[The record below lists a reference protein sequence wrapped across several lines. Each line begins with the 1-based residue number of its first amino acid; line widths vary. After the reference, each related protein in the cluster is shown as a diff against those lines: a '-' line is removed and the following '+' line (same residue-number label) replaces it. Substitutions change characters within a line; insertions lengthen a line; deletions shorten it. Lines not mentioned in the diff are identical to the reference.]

1 MATEEKDIL
10 IKLDFDIDD
19 FSASAAKLNG
29 EIAKLNAE
37 QKNLKTANKEGTLE
51 FQKNKEKLT
60 TLKKEYNDTN
70 KVINNLTKAQKAQT
84 GSMEQQKAQLSVLTK
99 QLDLMGKEQRE
110 TTDEGKKLQKQILT
124 LTNSLKGQEEAVGNN
139 RRSVGD
145 YAKGLN
151 GMNGAAG
158 QAIGGV
164 QALSASL
171 KALLLN
177 PVVLVVTAIVGA
189 FTLFKKALTSSEEGQ
204 NKVNK
209 AFGVMGALIDKL
221 VDLVEPLA
229 SLIADTLGAAFEEI
243 GRQVEMATE
252 GLAILLDF
260 LSFEDAA
267 QSVRDY
273 AGEVSNVAQQAQ
285 QVADMRAEAD
295 LIERELLVERS
306 KLESNIA
313 ELRLKSREEEKYSAQ
328 ERKKFLQEA
337 QTLQDGL
344 LEREQKYL
352 SLRYEAQKTENTFA
366 KSNKEN
372 LDLEAQAQADLN
384 NITTKRYDQQRATQ
398 RELNRT
404 NKEIQREQKAAAKER
419 AAREKKEQD
428 AALKKAEE
436 ILKREMAA
444 QEQLRLLAI
453 QRIADDRERDA
464 AELADK
470 FNKKIAKLKQDN
482 VAEIE
487 LAKQLEI
494 EKRTAL
500 AEQQVEFDALDEE
513 ARLIKEQADLDA
525 KLFLAQ
531 EDLAAQNVLLM
542 AKRDAELAS
551 TKATGVQKAA
561 IQKKFND
568 QINSN
573 EQKITQMQQAENQA
587 RLNNLKSITA
597 LALQVSKEGGV
608 AAKGFALAQVGLD
621 TAQAISALT
630 ANSEANPTN
639 AVTFGAAGVA
649 QFVAGLSRIFA
660 NIAQAKSIISGTG
673 FAEGGYTGDGGKY
686 DVAGVVHRGEYVVPK
701 HIVSNPKYSGAISA
715 LESVRQNGYADGGLV
730 TANSVD
736 RQIQSENQ
744 ILDLAANLPQP
755 VVIVQDINEKQDDV
769 SSVEVAAEI

>member
-37 QKNLKTANKEGTLE
+37 QKNLKTANKEGSLE

-60 TLKKEYNDTN
+60 VLKKEYNDTN
-70 KVINNLTKAQKAQT
+70 KVINNLTKANKAQT

-99 QLDLMGKEQRE
+99 QLDLMSKEQRE
-110 TTDEGKKLQKQILT
+110 TTGEGKKLQKQILN

-158 QAIGGV
+158 NAVGGLTR
-164 QALSASL
+164 LSDGF
-171 KALLLN
+171 KLLLAN
-177 PVVLVVTAIVGA
+177 PVVLVITAIVGA
-189 FTLFKKALTSSEEGQ
+189 FAALKKAFTSTEEGQNAVSKGMALVSTIFEKFFDIIEPIASFIVDVVVGAFEELGKAADNAAKLVADAMEFLGFEEAANGIREFNDASADLIKNTQLVADARARADIQERKLIVDRAKAETRIAELREIASKKESVSAEERKKALTEAAALTDQVAAREEELAKLRFLAIKLENQQTNSSKEA
-204 NKVNK
+204 KK
-209 AFGVMGALIDKL
+209 AEAEAEAALILVQKKRADGQKKL
-221 VDLVEPLA
+221 NSELV
-229 SLIADTLGAAFEEI
+229 G
-243 GRQVEMATE
+243 V
-252 GLAILLDF
+252 
-260 LSFEDAA
+260 
-267 QSVRDY
+267 
-273 AGEVSNVAQQAQ
+273 
-285 QVADMRAEAD
+285 
-295 LIERELLVERS
+295 ERELN
-306 KLESNIA
+306 K
-313 ELRLKSREEEKYSAQ
+313 
-328 ERKKFLQEA
+328 
-337 QTLQDGL
+337 
-344 LEREQKYL
+344 ERETAFKKQ
-352 SLRYEAQKTENTFA
+352 
-366 KSNKEN
+366 
-372 LDLEAQAQADLN
+372 QARQ
-384 NITTKRYDQQRATQ
+384 
-398 RELNRT
+398 
-404 NKEIQREQKAAAKER
+404 
-419 AAREKKEQD
+419 KKEEAD
-428 AALKKAEE
+428 AAKKAEE
-436 ILKREMAA
+436 ILKRELKA
-444 QEQLRLLAI
+444 QEELRLLKI
-453 QRIADDRERDA
+453 QRIEDDRERDA

-470 FNKKIAKLKQDN
+470 FDKKIAKLKQDN
-482 VAEIE
+482 EAEIE

-494 EKRTAL
+494 EKREAL
-500 AEQQVEFDALDEE
+500 AAQQEEFNVLDEE
-513 ARLIKEQADLDA
+513 ARLAKEQADLDA

-597 LALQVSKEGGV
+597 LALQVSKEGGA

-621 TAQAISALT
+621 TAQAISSLT
-630 ANSEANPTN
+630 ANSEGNPAN
-639 AVTFGAAGVA
+639 AFTFGGAGVA
-649 QFVAGLSRIFA
+649 QFVAGLARIFA
-660 NIAQAKSIISGTG
+660 NIGQAKSIISGTG

-730 TANSVD
+730 SANAVD
-736 RQIQSENQ
+736 RQVQSENQ